1 MEKSLRG
8 KSKFKEAIGTVI
20 GYCNGDYPNI
30 CRVKLFNE
38 QMDKTVKEAKGE
50 VEAFTQNKM
59 HSLALDALKKD
70 NEWIGNLD
78 AQNKVIVKTLNN
90 SKEEL

>member
-1 MEKSLRG
+1 MNIRIAKKEDYKVIEKAFYSEGITSFLATTLT
-8 KSKFKEAIGTVI
+8 SDLESMI
-20 GYCNGDYPNI
+20 
-30 CRVKLFNE
+30 RVCE
-38 QMDKTVKEAKGE
+38 TVKEAKGE

-78 AQNKVIVKTLNN
+78 AQNKLLD
-90 SKEEL
+90 EGE